1 MAKVLHQFLRRTS
14 NCLVQ
19 RLSGREK
26 LLGQFVQLLSGVSL
40 NLDADLFN
48 GCVVV
53 SDINRS
59 QYDGGLVA
67 AMFRFGKVSGESQS
81 CRSYLLCR
89 TRRACFVFIVACVD
103 SHAYALA
110 TDVMRCLRA
119 NFCTV
124 TDHVRN
130 HIRHTQ

>member
-26 LLGQFVQLLSGVSL
+26 LLGQFVQLLSDVSL

-48 GCVVV
+48 GYVVV
-53 SDINRS
+53 SHSNKS

-67 AMFRFGKVSGESQS
+67 AMFRFNTYLAKSPESYVLPFAPNASG
-81 CRSYLLCR
+81 
-89 TRRACFVFIVACVD
+89 VFCV
-103 SHAYALA
+103 
-110 TDVMRCLRA
+110 CG
-119 NFCTV
+119 
-124 TDHVRN
+124 
-130 HIRHTQ
+130 